1 MQTDTRGRLVRILL
15 AATAFCLT
23 ACNPTFNWRE
33 SRLGETALLGL
44 MPCKPDTVSREV
56 PFVHGANARLTVAS
70 CEVGELTF
78 ALSTADVGD
87 ARLAAA
93 SLVQWQQ
100 VVVQH
105 WLLKPPQ
112 TPVPMK
118 LERADPPVLRWRAQG
133 MRGAEVLAVEVAFFS
148 SGSQLYQAAIIAKS
162 PQSLNTDI
170 SETFFGGLKL
180 Q

>member
-1 MQTDTRGRLVRILL
+1 MQIDTRGRRAFILL
-15 AATAFCLT
+15 PVAALCLA

-56 PFVHGANARLTVAS
+56 PFVHGASARLTVAS

-78 ALSTADVGD
+78 ALSTADVGE

-93 SLVQWQQ
+93 SLDQWRQ
-100 VVVQH
+100 VVTQH
-105 WLLKPPQ
+105 WQLKPGQ
-112 TPVPMK
+112 TLVPMK
-118 LERADPPVLRWRAQG
+118 LERADPHVLRWKAQG
-133 MRGAEVLAVEVAFFS
+133 LAGAQTLSVEVAMFS

-162 PQSLNTDI
+162 AQTTSPDI